1 MGWRRIL
8 VGIIEHWTH
17 WALSICPTSKGSEI
31 LISCVKLHPGPPPSC
46 RPNEDRVQ
54 ILSKHSPY
62 SITPQPGSHPPLPDM
77 STETLSAGI
86 FWDDFVWELYMVEGE
101 GWHDLIKEQISAWR
115 YNIISFSENIWEQPD
130 EVPQVVTRFGKLIV
144 TFPIQFLPHWN
155 MKAQLYINH
164 SQKLLPPL
172 GMTLHNI
179 NMKLVT
185 AVDFSEKLE
194 GLWSLNSGE
203 SPSCWR

>member
-1 MGWRRIL
+1 MKTVSKYYQNIL
-8 VGIIEHWTH
+8 HTPSHHNQAVTL
-17 WALSICPTSKGSEI
+17 LSGTCQLKYCQSGSPE
-31 LISCVKLHPGPPPSC
+31 V
-46 RPNEDRVQ
+46 
-54 ILSKHSPY
+54 
-62 SITPQPGSHPPLPDM
+62 
-77 STETLSAGI
+77 TLSER
-86 FWDDFVWELYMVEGE
+86 FYMVEGE

-115 YNIISFSENIWEQPD
+115 YNIISFSENIWERPD

-194 GLWSLNSGE
+194 GLWSFNSGE